1 MSILRRS
8 TSMISPQV
16 WEELD
21 EQAKRVFQSALSA
34 RKIVDFVGPKG
45 WSYGAH
51 PLGRLFVD
59 PQQSDPLKYGIH
71 GVLPLV
77 ESRHS
82 FWLDIWELDD
92 ITRGSRNPN
101 LKPLEEAARAMAKF
115 EEGIVYGGFEP
126 AGIKGLT
133 QAGSEDSI
141 DFEIDEDEDAFGKR
155 LLETLAAGLDKF
167 RDRSVQGP
175 FTLAACPSLWDTI
188 YTRNECFPLSEK
200 VKNITGGDIVRS
212 TIEGTSYLL
221 SRRGGDFEF
230 VSGQDLSL
238 GYDGREGTKV
248 KFFFAESFT
257 FNVINPEAVILL
269 SHESQEAEA

>member
-1 MSILRRS
+1 
-8 TSMISPQV
+8 MISPRI

-34 RKIVDFVGPKG
+34 RKVMDFVGPKG
-45 WSYGAH
+45 WSYAAH
-51 PLGRLFVD
+51 PLGRLYVD
-59 PQQSDPLKYGIH
+59 QQQSGSLKYGIH
-71 GVLPLV
+71 SVLPLV

-82 FWLDIWELDD
+82 FFLDIWELDN

-115 EEGIVYGGFEP
+115 EEQIVYAGFEP

-133 QAGSEDSI
+133 QANADDFTDLDI
-141 DFEIDEDEDAFGKR
+141 DVDEDVFGKS
-155 LLETLAAGLDKF
+155 LLTNLAEALDKF

-175 FTLAACPSLWDTI
+175 YALAASPSLWNAI
-188 YTRNECFPLSEK
+188 CARSECFPLSEK
-200 VKNITGGDIVRS
+200 VKNMIGGDIVRS
-212 TIEGTSYLL
+212 TLEETSYLL

-230 VSGQDLSL
+230 VVGQDLSL
-238 GYDGREGTKV
+238 GYDGREGTRV

-257 FNVINPEAVILL
+257 FNVINPEAVIPF
-269 SHESQEAEA
+269 SHGNPDADIEF

>member
-21 EQAKRVFQSALSA
+21 EQARRVFQSALSA

-45 WSYGAH
+45 WSYAAH
-51 PLGRLFVD
+51 PLGRLYVD
-59 PQQSDPLKYGIH
+59 PQQSDSLKYGIH

-82 FWLDIWELDD
+82 FLLDIWELDD
-92 ITRGSRNPN
+92 ISRGSRNPN

-115 EEGIVYGGFEP
+115 EERIVYGGFEP
-126 AGIKGLT
+126 AGIRGLT
-133 QAGSEDSI
+133 QAGSEESVDFDI
-141 DFEIDEDEDAFGKR
+141 DADEETFGEE
-155 LLETLAAGLDKF
+155 LLKTLAAVLDKF
-167 RDRSVQGP
+167 RNQSVQGP
-175 FTLAACPSLWDTI
+175 FSLVACPSLWDAI

-200 VKNITGGDIVRS
+200 IKNLTEGDIVRS
-212 TIEGTSYLL
+212 TIEGVSYLL

-230 VSGQDLSL
+230 VAGQDLSL

-269 SHESQEAEA
+269 SHETGV

>member
-1 MSILRRS
+1 
-8 TSMISPQV
+8 MISPQV

-21 EQAKRVFQSALSA
+21 DQAKRVFQSALSA

-45 WSYGAH
+45 WSYAAH
-51 PLGRLFVD
+51 PLGRLYVD
-59 PQQSDPLKYGIH
+59 QQQSGSVKYGVH
-71 GVLPLV
+71 SVLPLV

-82 FWLDIWELDD
+82 FLLDIWELDD

-115 EEGIVYGGFEP
+115 EEQIVYAGFQP
-126 AGIKGLT
+126 ADIKGLI
-133 QAGSEDSI
+133 QANPD
-141 DFEIDEDEDAFGKR
+141 DFTDLEIDEDGEIFGEC
-155 LLETLAAGLDKF
+155 LLKTLAAAIDKF

-175 FTLAACPSLWDTI
+175 YALVASPSLWNAI

-200 VKNITGGDIVRS
+200 VKNIIEGDIVRS
-212 TIEGTSYLL
+212 TLEETSYLL

-230 VSGQDLSL
+230 VAGQDLSL
-238 GYDGREGTKV
+238 GYDGREGTRV

-257 FNVINPEAVILL
+257 FNVINPEAVIPF
-269 SHESQEAEA
+269 SHGSRETLDE